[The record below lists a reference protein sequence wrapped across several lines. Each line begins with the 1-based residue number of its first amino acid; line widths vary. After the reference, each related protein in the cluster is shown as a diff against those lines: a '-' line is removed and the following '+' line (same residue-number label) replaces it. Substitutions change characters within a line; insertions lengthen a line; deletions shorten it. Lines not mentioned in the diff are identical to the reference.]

1 MRLLELWFDAEHRDK
16 PWSLRS
22 KINLIDISLSTHKFP
37 STTYRVARTI
47 LRYKEF
53 KANEL
58 RCVLLFGFTAICR
71 YLPRK
76 YGRHFL
82 SLVMAAHF
90 SESKTISSQQIEHI
104 KRLTDEFILQFP
116 LIYGDRQN
124 VISIHT
130 IVHLADSVRD
140 FGGVYNYSTFN
151 FESYLGECNLF

>member
-1 MRLLELWFDAEHRDK
+1 MRLLELWFDVEHRDK

-22 KINLIDISLSTHKFP
+22 KINAIDISLSTHKFP

-47 LRYKEF
+47 LKYKEF

-58 RCVLLFGFTAICR
+58 RCILLFGFTPICL

-76 YGRHFL
+76 YSRHLL
-82 SLVMAAHF
+82 SLVMAAHLC
-90 SESKTISSQQIEHI
+90 ESKTSSSHQIEHI
-104 KRLTDEFILQFP
+104 RRLTNEFIYQFP
-116 LIYGDRQN
+116 LLYGDRQN

-140 FGGVYNYSTFN
+140 FGGVFNYSTFN
-151 FESYLGECNLF
+151 FESYLGE